1 MRASWWVLILTLVV
15 AGSAVWSYRSGG
27 IVAVLLARGV
37 PARDRV
43 RMVQE
48 YFDSLGVVAP
58 LAYVAIVTVE
68 VVIAPIPGMMLY
80 APGGMVFGGFWGGL
94 LSLIGNT
101 VGAGIACQLIRVLGG
116 RRFQSWFEQRRLATC
131 REKLADAGLWV
142 ILLLRINPLT
152 SSDLVSYAAGLA
164 GIPVWKAMA
173 GTLVGMAPLCW
184 AQAYFSEGILT
195 AAPQLIYP
203 MIALCAVYAVV
214 VVVWGGSRLAGRR
227 PEG

>member
-1 MRASWWVLILTLVV
+1 MRASWWVLILTLAV

-27 IVAVLLARGV
+27 IVAVLLAQGV
-37 PARDRV
+37 PAEERV

-48 YFDSLGVVAP
+48 YFDSLGVAAP
-58 LAYVAIVTVE
+58 LVYVGIVTVE
-68 VVIAPIPGMMLY
+68 VVVAPIPGLMLY

-94 LSLIGNT
+94 LSLVGNT
-101 VGAGIACQLIRVLGG
+101 VGAGIACRLIRVLGG
-116 RRFQSWFEQRRLATC
+116 ERFQSWFEQGRLATC

-164 GIPVWKAMA
+164 GIPVWKAMT

-184 AQAYFSEGILT
+184 AQAYFSEGIL
-195 AAPQLIYP
+195 AAVPQLIYP
-203 MIALCAVYAVV
+203 MIALCAVYVAVV
-214 VVVWGGSRLAGRR
+214 VWVVARMAARRRGS
-227 PEG
+227 